1 MQSAREGKL
10 ISLLCRKQTSKK
22 ILPNLYLEMITFFRT
37 EMNMNISVQIA
48 SSYPNRK
55 YKVESFTLLVSLRC
69 LTRLWVC
76 YVKTVHYTTSPE
88 ALRSFV
94 LVFFNTIWR
103 EHFQIFSILIVV
115 SILALPFLVLLL
127 QHLQEL
133 QSLTSTLVWGEVFC
147 NLDLEDCNLDH
158 ESKDIGRWVWFL
170 IIFGR
175 HKITNLQLEKVLSFS
190 GSVFFSYHRL
200 SSFPL

>member
-22 ILPNLYLEMITFFRT
+22 IHPNLYLEMVMFFRT
-37 EMNMNISVQIA
+37 EMNMNISVQIP

-55 YKVESFTLLVSLRC
+55 YKVESFTLLVSLHC

-76 YVKTVHYTTSPE
+76 YVKRVHHTTSPE

-94 LVFFNTIWR
+94 LVFFNVIWR
-103 EHFQIFSILIVV
+103 EHFQILSISIVV
-115 SILALPFLVLLL
+115 SILALPFLVLL

-133 QSLTSTLVWGEVFC
+133 RSLTSMLGWGGVFC
-147 NLDLEDCNLDH
+147 NLDLEDCHLDY
-158 ESKDIGRWVWFL
+158 ESKDIHRWLWFL
-170 IIFGR
+170 IIFGW

-200 SSFPL
+200 SSFAL